1 MATADSESDW
11 DASIDAANAEAEAPR
26 AAAIAALAKVN
37 GVNES
42 AVAMKLQE
50 M

>member
-1 MATADSESDW
+1 MATADSESDS
-11 DASIDAANAEAEAPR
+11 DASVDAANAEAPR
-26 AAAIAALAKVN
+26 EAAIAAFAKVN